1 MIFKLYQAAEL
12 VVGAVAAIANAIVTA
27 SAAAAAA
34 AMAPVLPAVAGQ
46 TNFVTGFQIT
56 GGGATAA
63 SVIVVTLTGLIGGTR
78 TYDIAV
84 PAGVTLGITPLVVEF
99 SEPIPA
105 TGPNVAITLNVP
117 SFGAGN
123 TNAAATLEGFLQG
136 VPAVVASLPP
146 DKQVESRTRFDK
158 GKPSYIYGWNLSPFT
173 FEVQEEGGNALV
185 LAEAF
190 SPYIHP
196 ITNRTEKLNFH
207 AVAQQ
212 LINLPIASGQY
223 AVYWTVSEFK
233 PELIPG
239 PW

>member
-1 MIFKLYQAAEL
+1 MIFKLYQASEL
-12 VVGAVAAIANAIVTA
+12 VVGAVAAIANAIITA
-27 SAAAAAA
+27 SAVAAAAP
-34 AMAPVLPAVAGQ
+34 MAPLLPAVAGQ
-46 TNFVTGFQIT
+46 TNFITGFQIT

-63 SVIVVTLTGLIGGTR
+63 SVIVVTLTGLVGGTR

-84 PAGVTLGITPLVVEF
+84 PAGAALGITPLVVEF

-136 VPAVVASLPP
+136 IAAVAANLPP
-146 DKQVESRTRFDK
+146 DKQVESRTRYDS
-158 GKPSYIYGWNLSPFT
+158 GKPSFIYGWNHSPFA
-173 FEVQEEGGNALV
+173 FEIQEEGANPLTIAQPF
-185 LAEAF
+185 A
-190 SPYIHP
+190 PYIQP
-196 ITNRTEKLNFH
+196 INTRTEKLIFH

-212 LINLPIASGQY
+212 LINLPIAAAQY